1 MKTLNRDDILK
12 ADDLTT
18 QTINV
23 KEWGGAVIIRTMT
36 GAERDYFESSLFSD
50 KGADKTANIKNL
62 RARLL
67 SLCLVDGDGKR
78 LFADKEIEM
87 LGSKSAKVL
96 DRLYTIAAKL
106 NAIGAKDE
114 EELTK
119 NSDGEAE
126 GISTS
131 VSPGNSG

>member
-12 ADDLTT
+12 AEDLTT
-18 QTINV
+18 QSVNV
-23 KEWGGAVIIRTMT
+23 KEWGGVVVIRTMT
-36 GAERDYFESSLFSD
+36 GAERDFFESSLFSD
-50 KGADKTANIKNL
+50 KGADKAANIKNL

-67 SLCLVDGDGKR
+67 SLCLVDEDNKR
-78 LFADKEIEM
+78 LFTDKECEL
-87 LGSKSAKVL
+87 LGGKSAKVL
-96 DRLYTIAAKL
+96 DRLYTIAARL

-119 NSDGEAE
+119 NSDGGAE

-131 VSPGNSG
+131 VSPETLA

>member
-1 MKTLNRDDILK
+1 MKTLNKEDILK
-12 ADDLTT
+12 AEDLAT
-18 QTINV
+18 QSVNV

-36 GAERDYFESSLFSD
+36 GAERDFFENSLFSD
-50 KGADKTANIKNL
+50 KGADKAANIKNL

-67 SLCLVDGDGKR
+67 SLCLVDDTGKR
-78 LFADKEIEM
+78 LFSDKEIEL
-87 LGSKSAKVL
+87 LGAKSAKVL

-119 NSDGEAE
+119 NSEGEAD

-131 VSPGNSG
+131 ASPENSA